1 MTMEWGTWGVTFL
14 HTTGRMLNFSCL
26 TYEHLRTFTSR
37 VLRTF
42 TSRVLRTFTS
52 RVLRTF
58 TSRALRTFTSRVL
71 RTFNSRV
78 LRTRIHS
85 EIIFAVSPKI
95 QLSSMKCVNLCKFVV
110 SFPSDFTVSCTSDL
124 LQKFREKG
132 AAYMLVLM
140 VLFFFFSCFELC
152 ITMYLRKFALSRIPS
167 HHDITCFL
175 AHWLGNFSTISLNQ
189 ISSLLTLSTFQDSL
203 NNNCQFIRTVFRSLK
218 IELSSA
224 SMIRR
229 RRQIINSSLE
239 NLLILSKPKSYKWR
253 KSKKPLSGYTINI
266 WDQCQYLNI
275 CAPTPPLT

>member
-1 MTMEWGTWGVTFL
+1 MTKGKVHQLNNLFSFFFFFAN
-14 HTTGRMLNFSCL
+14 TGSNVKLFIYL
-26 TYEHLRTFTSR
+26 TYEHLRI
-37 VLRTF
+37 
-42 TSRVLRTFTS
+42 
-52 RVLRTF
+52 F

-78 LRTRIHS
+78 LRTRKHS

-175 AHWLGNFSTISLNQ
+175 AH
-189 ISSLLTLSTFQDSL
+189 
-203 NNNCQFIRTVFRSLK
+203 
-218 IELSSA
+218 
-224 SMIRR
+224 
-229 RRQIINSSLE
+229 
-239 NLLILSKPKSYKWR
+239 
-253 KSKKPLSGYTINI
+253 
-266 WDQCQYLNI
+266 
-275 CAPTPPLT
+275 